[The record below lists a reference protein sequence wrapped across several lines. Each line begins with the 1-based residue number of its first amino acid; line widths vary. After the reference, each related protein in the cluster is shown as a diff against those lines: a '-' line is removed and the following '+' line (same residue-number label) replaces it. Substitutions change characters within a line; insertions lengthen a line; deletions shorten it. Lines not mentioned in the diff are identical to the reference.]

1 MESRQA
7 ITSAAPHLP
16 SSLLWPTFQHPVLET
31 GEHSLSHHWCP
42 TASVFQGH
50 THLSHPP
57 LIPDFLTPA
66 HALSI
71 ITGAVKEEIREKWCP
86 FSTHTPPA

>member
-1 MESRQA
+1 MESHRA
-7 ITSAAPHLP
+7 ITSAAPHFP
-16 SSLLWPTFQHPVLET
+16 SSLPWPTFQHPGLET
-31 GEHSLSHHWCP
+31 RDHSLSRHCCP
-42 TASVFQGH
+42 AASVFQGH

-57 LIPDFLTPA
+57 LIPDSLTPS

-71 ITGAVKEEIREKWCP
+71 ITGAVEEEVCEKWCL